1 MSAVPAERVV
11 RPLDLAVAEDRWHVT
26 EIALVLIRLP
36 AADTASEKEIML
48 YRTPLGLNRVIEEAR
63 RFVLRAEARALDVT
77 EETDLVRP
85 THGLN
90 FLPVVLRG
98 ETAFRGGGT
107 VFGCGFVTELL
118 P

>member
-26 EIALVLIRLP
+26 EIALVLIRIP
-36 AADTASEKEIML
+36 AAAASEKEVML
-48 YRTPLGLNRVIEEAR
+48 YSAPLGLNRVIEEAR